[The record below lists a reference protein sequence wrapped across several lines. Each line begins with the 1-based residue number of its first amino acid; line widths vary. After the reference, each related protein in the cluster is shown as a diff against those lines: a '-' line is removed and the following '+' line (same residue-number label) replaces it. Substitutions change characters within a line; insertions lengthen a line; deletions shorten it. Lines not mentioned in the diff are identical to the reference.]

1 MYKELNIGDINKVKR
16 FTVLSDG
23 KFSCWATFWI
33 IAWLFVFFPALII
46 VVPYYMW
53 RNTLVVIKAEH
64 KDGTVAIYDNVSKKV
79 IEALHKTTEF

>member
-1 MYKELNIGDINKVKR
+1 MKNELNINDIDKVKR

-33 IAWLFVFFPALII
+33 IAWLLMFFPALLI

-53 RNTLVVIKAEH
+53 KNTLVVIKAEH
-64 KDGTVAIYDNVSKKV
+64 KDGTIVIYENVSKAV
-79 IEALHKTTEF
+79 INALHKTTEF